1 MTMSRDYGGGG
12 GGGALE
18 RETEPWFRFK
28 SGSGPFFSGPVWT
41 VGSGM
46 GSKTLQSFPV

>member
-1 MTMSRDYGGGG
+1 MTMSIDYEGGDKRQ
-12 GGGALE
+12 
-18 RETEPWFRFK
+18 RETEGADLKLLSR
-28 SGSGPFFSGPVWT
+28 PFFSGPVWT